1 MAAAGMGIPKNSR
14 QLYRD
19 CLRLIK
25 HMAGTT
31 SPKAVQLRAIV
42 AARFRANAHVTDAAA
57 LHALRSS
64 AERGLSNYLL
74 FERAKQD
81 PKIAASAARLD
92 TFEDDE
98 HGNLV
103 RVVSPTPAGAASA
116 AAAAAAGAAAGIG
129 ARSGRGGAGP
139 RSGKVQ

>member
-1 MAAAGMGIPKNSR
+1 MPKNSR

-31 SPKAVQLRAIV
+31 SPKAVQLRGIV
-42 AARFRANAHVTDAAA
+42 AARFRANAHVTDPAT
-57 LHALRSS
+57 LHSLRSS

-92 TFEDDE
+92 AFEDDE
-98 HGNLV
+98 DGNLV
-103 RVVSPTPAGAASA
+103 RVVAPPPSSRAGAATSAATAAA
-116 AAAAAAGAAAGIG
+116 AAAAAAGVRGS
-129 ARSGRGGAGP
+129 RSGGGGGSRGG
-139 RSGKVQ
+139 SKVQ